1 MRKIAMLTIVIVTL
15 AGTLALVSTPE
26 YDRNDVFYGTQE
38 HQNQVSDWCEVGFKY
53 EPVATPFVVPA
64 PAAGTTWTLLVLKAG
79 SGADENTT
87 FGYPTPGQSYYHGTG
102 KDISHAILCYEQQ
115 TTTTT
120 IVVTTTTVPDTTTT
134 TVSDTTTTTVPDTTT
149 TTRVTTTTTTEPET
163 TTTTTLGTTTTTTQ
177 AVTTTTTCQPAPC
190 K

>member
-79 SGADENTT
+79 SGDDENTSIVN
-87 FGYPTPGQSYYHGTG
+87 PTPGESYYHGTG
-102 KDISHAILCYEQQ
+102 KDISHAILCYEQTE

-120 IVVTTTTVPDTTTT
+120 VADTTTT
-134 TVSDTTTTTVPDTTT
+134 TVADTTTTTTE
-149 TTRVTTTTTTEPET
+149 VTTTTTTEPET

-177 AVTTTTTCQPAPC
+177 AVTTTTICQPAPC